1 MSSDSIRK
9 RLFEVRRL
17 MLDLERHL
25 DETADGGGLTELG
38 RAWVRAAQIER
49 ALRAEVPREIMEMA
63 KVDEHVSDLNDS
75 PSTARDVNA

>member
-9 RLFEVRRL
+9 TLFEVRRL

-25 DETADGGGLTELG
+25 DETADGGSVAELG

-49 ALRAEVPREIMEMA
+49 ALRAEVPREIMEIA
-63 KVDEHVSDLNDS
+63 KIDEHVTDLND
-75 PSTARDVNA
+75 